1 MRDEAHRFSNR
12 ARMRVGKKRRFHSP
26 LDDVKGIGPKAKKAL
41 LQYVGNVTAIGA
53 ATDAALLAV
62 PGITAKHVRV
72 LRQAFP
78 ASPAPPDTTPT
89 PEGEGQPG

>member
-1 MRDEAHRFSNR
+1 
-12 ARMRVGKKRRFHSP
+12 
-26 LDDVKGIGPKAKKAL
+26 
-41 LQYVGNVTAIGA
+41 VGNVTAIGA